1 MIIRDEQPPVN
12 GGLSGISVCF
22 DRAHRLAASSE
33 HKVRLLPGQP
43 TNVDF
48 GESLTLVTT
57 LLRDPRTGNYKE
69 KLAKL
74 IVRSKGSLSGGGTG
88 FRGLGLASLPLHR
101 LVADF
106 QSQQFQIP
114 LTNNTQA
121 VGRIDVVI
129 SSKFIGEV
137 RVLLTCTP
145 PTHPNPMLLPQLT
158 SPSVRFPR
166 KRSAITKAT
175 PTPASRSPTLTTR
188 YRRIAR
194 ASVAWGYG
202 VVLTR
207 RCISPAAA
215 R

>member
-1 MIIRDEQPPVN
+1 MIIRDEQPPAN

-74 IVRSKGSLSGGGTG
+74 IVRSKGSSMTSSGGTG

-137 RVLLTCTP
+137 RLRPHAQLTYALVPHSLISSLQTSSTRHSSHRCADLP
-145 PTHPNPMLLPQLT
+145 GRGQRQRRRPQL
-158 SPSVRFPR
+158 
-166 KRSAITKAT
+166 
-175 PTPASRSPTLTTR
+175 
-188 YRRIAR
+188 
-194 ASVAWGYG
+194 WH
-202 VVLTR
+202 
-207 RCISPAAA
+207 
-215 R
+215 